1 MTIQNEGRWTS
12 SSSSH
17 PLSLTTGHAGESKT
31 KKDSPSV
38 ALELPDCPFPVG
50 LRWLLRK
57 INCLSPVMTY
67 TVFPCGKAFSC
78 LWKAGSRPVVTM
90 GMMQTLRLPLQVL
103 MPLTCPVATYRRT
116 ALVWSALLPFL
127 PSQERQA
134 GILPLQTEEK

>member
-1 MTIQNEGRWTS
+1 MIYPKRRALD

-17 PLSLTTGHAGESKT
+17 PLSLTTGHTGESKT

-38 ALELPDCPFPVG
+38 ALELPDYPFPVD

-67 TVFPCGKAFSC
+67 TAFPSPLPG

-90 GMMQTLRLPLQVL
+90 DMILRLPLQVL
-103 MPLTCPVATYRRT
+103 MSLTCPVATHRRT
-116 ALVWSALLPFL
+116 ALVWSTLPPFL
-127 PSQERQA
+127 PSQEWQA
-134 GILPLQTEEK
+134 GILPPQTEEK